1 VNGARIGTLLAAT
14 LTTGLMAGIYYA
26 FACSVMPGLR
36 DTDDRTLVS
45 TMQSI
50 NVAIINGWFLLVF
63 VGAPLLTL
71 AAGAVHLRA
80 GGRAALPW
88 VAAGLALNVLAF
100 LVTAAANVPLNNALD
115 AAGPVDQITDL
126 AAVRAHFETSWIRWN
141 LVRTAA
147 TTAAFGCLGYA
158 LVLTHRPR

>member
-1 VNGARIGTLLAAT
+1 
-14 LTTGLMAGIYYA
+14 MAGIYYA
-26 FACSVMPGLR
+26 YACSVMPGLR
-36 DTDDRTLVS
+36 ATDARTFVS

-50 NVAIINGWFLLVF
+50 NIAIINGWFLLAF

-71 AAGAVHLRA
+71 AAGAAHLPA
-80 GGRAALPW
+80 GGRSALPW
-88 VAAGLALNVLAF
+88 VAAGLALNVVAF
-100 LVTAAANVPLNNALD
+100 AVTVAANVPLNDALD

-126 AAVRAHFETSWIRWN
+126 AAVRAHFEDAWIRWN
-141 LVRTAA
+141 IVRTAA

>member
-1 VNGARIGTLLAAT
+1 
-14 LTTGLMAGIYYA
+14 MAGLYFAY
-26 FACSVMPGLR
+26 ACSVMPGLR
-36 DTDDRTLVS
+36 ATDDRTMVG

-50 NVAIINGWFLLVF
+50 NVAILNGWFLLVF

-71 AAGAVHLRA
+71 AAGAVHLPS

-88 VAAGLALNVLAF
+88 VAAGLALNVVAF
-100 LVTAAANVPLNNALD
+100 GVTAVANVPLNNALD
-115 AAGPVDQITDL
+115 AAGPLDQITDL
-126 AAVRAHFETSWIRWN
+126 AAVRAHFEGAWIRWN
-141 LVRTAA
+141 IVRTIA

>member
-1 VNGARIGTLLAAT
+1 MTGVRIGTLLGAT
-14 LTTGLMAGIYYA
+14 LATGLMAGIYFA

-36 DTDDRTLVS
+36 ATDARTLVG

-50 NVAIINGWFLLVF
+50 NVAIVNGWFLLVF

-71 AAGAVHLRA
+71 VAGAAHLPVA
-80 GGRAALPW
+80 GRGALPW
-88 VAAGLALNVLAF
+88 IAAGLALNVVAF
-100 LVTAAANVPLNNALD
+100 VVTGAANIPLNNALD
-115 AAGPVDQITDL
+115 AAGPIDQIADL
-126 AAVRAHFETSWIRWN
+126 EAVRDRFEDAWIRWN

-147 TTAAFGCLGYA
+147 TTAAFACLGYA